1 MRFMLSVF
9 FFFFECYNAEEH
21 SERSQTFLLSAS
33 FFFNFVTRLYSL
45 NDAISS
51 FGFYGL
57 PCLISRNLFLD
68 LSGVQTYFFVSFI
81 VEFFLYLLFSFVTK
95 QRHRVSVVLLRYLSK
110 LRDFYI
116 LNAQV

>member
-9 FFFFECYNAEEH
+9 FFFFNVIMQRSIQNAVKH
-21 SERSQTFLLSAS
+21 FCLALL